1 MSIHIRKNKLLFILT
16 ILTSIIASLGYVF
29 MAVLLQQLLDIAID
43 KNFQQFL
50 RLVVFSIIYFVVL
63 GFSLY
68 LQSLLSKK
76 VICKIML
83 QIRSDVFRGTI
94 NHNIEDFEK
103 KNTADYISVVTN
115 DVKMLEDNF
124 LLPLF
129 EVIQYTV
136 IFISS
141 FVLMIYFDI
150 IVTICVVAA
159 IAVMILVP
167 SLLGGTLEKKQNMFS
182 SKLADFT
189 ANLKDILSGFEIIKS
204 YSMVK
209 SVIQRFDK
217 VNTETINSKYSVDR
231 LFALNEGLSAFLALM
246 VQIVVLF
253 LSAYFII
260 TGRITVGTLLGMV
273 QVSSNLANP
282 LIMIFT
288 NVPKMKS
295 VRPIVE
301 KLENISKHSLTPPKK
316 ENIATYQSHISAK
329 DLSFSYD
336 GKKEALS
343 GIDCLI
349 EKGKKYVIVGKS
361 GCGKSTLIKLL
372 SGYYSTYTGEIL
384 YDDTEYHM
392 LDKDNVVQ
400 LSSIIH
406 QNIYMFDETIYDNI
420 CLHEHYPEERIEKVI
435 ADSGLTEFIS
445 ELPTGLQYQ
454 VGENG
459 SNLSG
464 GQKQRIAVARALIR
478 NKPILILDE
487 GTSAIDMQTAYD
499 IENRLLKMEDLTLIT
514 ITHHLEPNLLDKY
527 DEIFYMQNGRIKE
540 KGCFKHLINTASCFS
555 EYFHLKK

>member
-29 MAVLLQQLLDIAID
+29 IAVLLQQLLDIAID

-316 ENIATYQSHISAK
+316 ENIATYKSHICAK

-420 CLHEHYPEERIEKVI
+420 CLHEHYPKERIEKVI

-527 DEIFYMQNGRIKE
+527 DKIFYMQNGRIKE

>member
-1 MSIHIRKNKLLFILT
+1 MSIYIRKNKLLFILT

-94 NHNIEDFEK
+94 NHNIEDYEK

-316 ENIATYQSHISAK
+316 ENIATYKSHICAK

-420 CLHEHYPEERIEKVI
+420 CLHEHYPEEQIERVI

-527 DEIFYMQNGRIKE
+527 DEIFYMQNGCIKE

>member
-316 ENIATYQSHISAK
+316 ENIATYKSHICAK

-420 CLHEHYPEERIEKVI
+420 CLHEHYPEEQIEKVI